1 MGSRDERLR
10 AKPSDILTVFALF
23 DKEETGYLAEKGVLA
38 ALKSLGF
45 NRSPSELKAAI
56 KNCEIDFT
64 EKKLNISEFKRVYQE
79 MCKQEAADSYDPLST
94 RTTIYQYGSSN
105 CPQGDDTIHSVS
117 EDEQVAFCGWLESK
131 IINCSAPDT
140 IDLRALHRGSKLT
153 RYQVMENITLA
164 LNSARAIG
172 CNVVNIDAADI
183 QEGTRHL
190 LLGLLWQII
199 KIGLLRQINVVA
211 HAELVALLDDDE
223 TITEFAKLSPE
234 EILMRW
240 VNYHLKR
247 SNCDVRMENF
257 SFDIKDCEVY
267 AYLLEQ
273 ISPPEKKP
281 FLHSAKA
288 ILDAVDLVQRAEMVL
303 QNAEKLNC
311 RVFVQPKD
319 IITGSQKLNLAFL
332 ANLFNTNP
340 ALEKPAEVE
349 PPPIIEETREE
360 KTYRNW
366 INSMGLRNVVNN
378 LYTDLFCDT
387 VIFELYDLIRPR
399 TVDWSRVTSDFA
411 ATEAKAKFQ
420 QLENCNYIVEIGKR
434 SGFSLVGVAGSDLK
448 DGLVTPTLALLW
460 QLMRAYT
467 LSLLARLARRSEPS
481 YPRAQSPVLG
491 VPLIAEQEIIDWA
504 NNRLRLGN
512 KARFLSKTAGFG
524 DIELRTSLLILDLLD
539 AIRPGCV
546 DYSVVNKGN
555 TPADRLSNAQYA
567 VGVARRLGAKIYAVP
582 EDITEVKGSMVMT
595 VFACLMAIDLEHA
608 DKRAPISPSTDNKTE
623 VLNIDIAKT
632 ETPRDIKMTNLDFQ
646 NDHSTEAFSSP
657 STTCLHCGRTDSNR
671 QSPIS
676 SEFPSSRKED
686 QKPSSLCR
694 KVTSPSNENNSS
706 AQWVRI
712 PTTSQT
718 RQLAI
723 DTDCRTSEGPTLV
736 ETGTSYNPPIYQY
749 FGSPPVQRT
758 RHFELFSSP
767 RLYRSDL
774 TKSTNAL
781 DEIKNQSPVRPT
793 AREEAP
799 PKPTSHPPNPKLISK
814 LARKAQERAIQCEN
828 RAVVTSP
835 NWNRVSKK
843 SEIFAASV
851 REGAASVY
859 QSSATRS
866 RRDIRSPTRSS
877 FAAAYE
883 EYAQKTV
890 DAVKRHS
897 SSRGGH
903 SNGGRVFMAADIPK

>member
-1 MGSRDERLR
+1 
-10 AKPSDILTVFALF
+10 
-23 DKEETGYLAEKGVLA
+23 
-38 ALKSLGF
+38 
-45 NRSPSELKAAI
+45 
-56 KNCEIDFT
+56 
-64 EKKLNISEFKRVYQE
+64 
-79 MCKQEAADSYDPLST
+79 MCKQEASDSFDPLST

-117 EDEQVAFCGWLESK
+117 EDEQVAFCGWLERNLSDEKSCARYFPFNEDGSDLYTKCNDGFLLCK
-131 IINCSAPDT
+131 IINCSAPNT

-153 RYQVMENITLA
+153 RYQIMENITLA

-366 INSMGLRNVVNN
+366 INSMGLKNVVNN

-387 VIFELYDLIRPR
+387 IIFELYDLIRPR

-411 ATEAKAKFQ
+411 AAEAKAKFQ

-467 LSLLARLARRSEPS
+467 LSLLARLAKGSEPS

-524 DIELRTSLLILDLLD
+524 DIELRTSLLIIDLLD
-539 AIRPGCV
+539 SIRPGCV

-555 TPADRLSNAQYA
+555 TSEERLSNAQYA
-567 VGVARRLGAKIYAVP
+567 VAVARRLGAKIYAVP

-608 DKRAPISPSTDNKTE
+608 DKKAPLSPSTDNKTE
-623 VLNIDIAKT
+623 VLNIDITKT
-632 ETPRDIKMTNLDFQ
+632 DTPKGIKTTNLDFQ
-646 NDHSTEAFSSP
+646 DDHPTEVLSSP
-657 STTCLHCGRTDSNR
+657 SKVCLQCGHPDSNR
-671 QSPIS
+671 QNHIGPESLS
-676 SEFPSSRKED
+676 VQKED
-686 QKPSSLCR
+686 RKKSSPCENI
-694 KVTSPSNENNSS
+694 TSSNDVNNSS
-706 AQWVRI
+706 AQCVRM
-712 PTTSQT
+712 PTTSQP
-718 RQLAI
+718 RQLAV
-723 DTDCRTSEGPTLV
+723 DTEFRTPEGPTLV
-736 ETGTSYNPPIYQY
+736 ESSTSYEPPIYRY
-749 FGSPPVQRT
+749 FGSPPARRT
-758 RHFELFSSP
+758 RHFEFFSSP
-767 RLYRSDL
+767 RLYRSEL

-781 DEIKNQSPVRPT
+781 DDIKTQSPSRCTVRD
-793 AREEAP
+793 EAP
-799 PKPTSHPPNPKLISK
+799 PKPSLHPPNPKLISK
-814 LARKAQERAIQCEN
+814 LARKAQERGIQCEN
-828 RAVVTSP
+828 RAAATSP

-859 QSSATRS
+859 HAPATRG
-866 RRDIRSPTRSS
+866 RRDVRSPTRSG

-890 DAVKRHS
+890 EAVKRQS
-897 SSRGGH
+897 SSMGGR